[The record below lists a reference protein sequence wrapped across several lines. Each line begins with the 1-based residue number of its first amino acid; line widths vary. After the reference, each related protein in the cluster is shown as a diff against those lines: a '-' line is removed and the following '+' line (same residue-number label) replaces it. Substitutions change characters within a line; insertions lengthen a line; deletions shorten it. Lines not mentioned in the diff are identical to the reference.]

1 MTMEIEN
8 TIIPSPNLNDF
19 PALLASLPQGTVR
32 VAFNAH
38 NCEVTIADIKSPQRF
53 QHRLFYDGTTFDVVM
68 LLPTGQGYPLG
79 GHSGDAGAVARAM
92 ASVCDHFIS
101 HPNIFNAADLNEMTA
116 NSFYVEGYTL
126 TQFLLGNIGLIPSRS
141 NRLLVL
147 ISHDDPDLI
156 DCSINAVNAA
166 KVAMGLRA
174 DVEIL
179 KNEFWMVASNGA
191 SGQAIGEVG
200 DLSEIVALIEKYNP
214 EAVAI
219 TSPIDVGDWT
229 KVAMEYFSSKGDE
242 LTVNPWGGIEAILTH
257 ALSARF
263 KIPIA
268 HSPTQFSWE
277 TFCQSVGVVD
287 PRVAA
292 ECVSLT
298 NLHSILKGLSRAPLI
313 VPFEYGISAR
323 NIGALVTPLHSL
335 GVATLAARQ
344 QGIPIVAVRG
354 NPSGTVLPLT
364 QVSWEKDKLF
374 VVDDYAAAIG
384 VLTALR
390 SGVDPGSMQRPFKG

>member
-1 MTMEIEN
+1 MTMDVEHI
-8 TIIPSPNLNDF
+8 TIPSPSFNNF
-19 PALLASLPQGTVR
+19 PSLLASLPEGSVR
-32 VAFNAH
+32 VAFNTH
-38 NCEVTIADIKSPQRF
+38 NCEVTITNVESPLRF

-92 ASVCDHFIS
+92 ASVCDRFIS
-101 HPNIFNAADLNEMTA
+101 HPNVFNAADLNEMTE
-116 NSFYVEGYTL
+116 NSFYVEGYAL
-126 TQFLLGNIGLIPSRS
+126 TQLLLGNIGLIPSRS

-179 KNEFWMVASNGA
+179 KNEFWMMASISA
-191 SGQAIGEVG
+191 SGQAIGELD

-219 TSPIDVGDWT
+219 TSPIDVGDWN
-229 KVAMEYFSSKGDE
+229 KVAMGYLSSRGDE
-242 LTVNPWGGIEAILTH
+242 LTVNPWGGVEAILTH

-263 KIPIA
+263 QIPIA
-268 HSPTQFSWE
+268 HSPTQFSWQ
-277 TFCQSVGVVD
+277 TFCEAGGVVD

-298 NLHSILKGLSRAPLI
+298 NLHSILKGLSRAPRI
-313 VPFEYGISAR
+313 VPPEYGITAR

-354 NPSGTVLPLT
+354 NPSQTVLPLT
-364 QVSWEKDKLF
+364 EVSWDKDKLF
-374 VVDDYAAAIG
+374 VIDDYPAAIG
-384 VLTALR
+384 ILTALR
-390 SGVDPGSMQRPFKG
+390 SGVDPASIQRPFEG

>member
-1 MTMEIEN
+1 LT
-8 TIIPSPNLNDF
+8 
-19 PALLASLPQGTVR
+19 SLPQGTVR
-32 VAFNAH
+32 VALNNP
-38 NCEVTIADIKSPQRF
+38 NCEVTVTNIETYHRF
-53 QHRLFYDGTTFDVVM
+53 QHRLFYDGTSFDVVM

-92 ASVCDHFIS
+92 ASVCDRFIS
-101 HPNIFNAADLNEMTA
+101 HPNIFNAADLNEMTE

-174 DVEIL
+174 DIEIL
-179 KNEFWMVASNGA
+179 KNEFWMVASISA
-191 SGQAIGEVG
+191 SGQAVG
-200 DLSEIVALIEKYNP
+200 KIDDLSEIVSLIEKYNP

-219 TSPIDVGDWT
+219 TSPIDVGDWNE
-229 KVAMEYFSSKGDE
+229 VAIQYFTSKGDE
-242 LTVNPWGGIEAILTH
+242 LPVNPWGGVEAILTH
-257 ALSARF
+257 ALSAKF
-263 KIPIA
+263 QIPIA

-277 TFCQSVGVVD
+277 TFCESVGVVD

-298 NLHSILKGLSRAPLI
+298 NLHSILKGLSRAPRI
-313 VPFEYGISAR
+313 VPFEYGITAR
-323 NIGALVTPLHSL
+323 NIGALVTPLNSL
-335 GVATLAARQ
+335 GLATLAARQ

-354 NPSGTVLPLT
+354 NPSQTVLPLT
-364 QVSWEKDKLF
+364 EVSWDKDKLF

-390 SGVDPGSMQRPFKG
+390 SGVDPAAIQRPFKG